1 MGNLTN
7 DIYSKGSDG
16 SFYPPFSL
24 SIDAMEHLILINFE
38 KDPDKYYNTFEL
50 QKAVIIKLINTIS
63 DISVNPVSSW
73 L

>member
-1 MGNLTN
+1 MENLTYN
-7 DIYSKGSDG
+7 IYSRNSDG
-16 SFYPPFSL
+16 SFFSPFSM
-24 SIDAMEHLILINFE
+24 SIDDMEHLILINFE